1 MRLNG
6 YETVFG
12 VDLNGDGVI
21 SSEITDADNNK
32 IVDGSEE
39 YEYQIYN
46 KGQSITIVNKRRRTF
61 NDSSSKHWDIIA
73 AAATDNGFS
82 ILKAGT
88 SKNLLGKYRL
98 WLANSDG
105 LITSR
110 TKWKSG
116 GLMRLKG
123 YETIFGTD
131 LNGDGVV
138 SSEITDIDNNKIV
151 DGSEEFEY
159 QIYERGQGITIS
171 NKRGKTFNN
180 SSSRGWDIVAA
191 ADSNDGFVILN
202 AGTSRRRMEQYQ
214 LWFTNYDGR
223 VTSRTRW
230 KTGEYLKEK
239 GYETIFNMDLNKDG
253 HVGEQIDP
261 PVPNQGKAKIRIDGV
276 YEPGG
281 ILSVAIETDDPD
293 GNGNLISEISSP
305 LWENSKDNGST
316 WSSLGESETL
326 ILNTSHQGSL
336 IRAKV
341 SYKDGEGFN
350 EITTSHNA
358 EIIKPVPVN
367 EGQATIKIDGVYEPG
382 GILSVAI
389 ETDDPDGN
397 GNLISEISS
406 PLWENSK
413 DNGSTWSSLGE
424 SETLILNTSHQGSLI
439 RAKVSYKDGEGFN
452 EITTS
457 HNAEIIKP
465 VPVNEGQAT
474 IKIDGIHEPG
484 GSLSVA
490 IETDDADGNGDL
502 ESQILFPIWE
512 ISKDNGETWSPLG
525 VSETLTIDP
534 EHSGAVVRAV
544 VNYSDGDNFSERI
557 ISQVIEIK
565 DPAPSTKDDYANGPE
580 TEGIVEVDRNIEG
593 ALEVEGD
600 RDWFRVNL
608 ADNRFY
614 DLSITGKSLIDP
626 YLRLYNQNGEL
637 ITENDDHDG
646 LNSAI
651 KSFKPTITSTYY
663 IEVGAYGDAGTG
675 SYIVSANEIEENS
688 PSYNARDGYGQI
700 NIQRAFEKHLNIK
713 LPTVEDLGENNWCLD
728 NIYAPEV
735 WNQYGEFMG
744 ATGAGVVV
752 AVIDTGLDLNH
763 QEFTGRIVQGY
774 DFVDKDLIPEDGN
787 GHGTHVAGTI
797 GGANDN
803 FGVTGVAYES
813 NIMPIRVLDNEG
825 YGYTS
830 DVIAGM
836 RYAADNGADVIN
848 LSLGGGGYSQSMFDA
863 IEYAT
868 GLGAVVVMAAG
879 NSGIN
884 SPDYPAAHAN
894 NYGLAVGAVNQDGNM
909 ADFSNRAGAIE
920 LDYVTAPGVDIYSS
934 VPGNSYA
941 LFSGTSM
948 ATPHVAGAAALLR
961 GYDKTL
967 TAASIEDLIT
977 GTSNNSSTSGF
988 NSFSN
993 KFGSRTNEQSVLEH
1007 ITSGTIDKLKPEQ
1020 ISGKLIGRVT
1030 NPAEF
1035 STTWEIA
1042 QTNSPNNFGWERLTN
1057 NLISLNMPYSPENY
1071 SYVSSLLEQNQFDYF
1086 EVDRTWSI
1094 AI

>member
-46 KGQSITIVNKRRRTF
+46 KGQSITIANKRGRTF

-116 GLMRLKG
+116 GLMRLNG
-123 YETIFGTD
+123 YETVFGTD

-159 QIYERGQGITIS
+159 QIYERGRGITIS

-191 ADSNDGFVILN
+191 ADSNDGFVILK

-230 KTGEYLKEK
+230 KTGDYLKEK
-239 GYETIFNMDLNKDG
+239 GYETIFDMDLNKDG

-326 ILNTSHQGSL
+326 ILNTSHQESL

-389 ETDDPDGN
+389 QTDDPDGN

-424 SETLILNTSHQGSLI
+424 SETLILNTSHQESLI

-490 IETDDADGNGDL
+490 IETNDADGNGDL

-512 ISKDNGETWSPLG
+512 ISEDNGDTWSPLG

-544 VNYSDGDNFSERI
+544 VNYSDGDNFREKI
-557 ISQVIEIK
+557 ISQVVEIK

-830 DVIAGM
+830 DVISGI

-934 VPGNSYA
+934 VPGNSYD

-977 GTSNNSSTSGF
+977 GTSNNSSTPGF
-988 NSFSN
+988 NSFIN
-993 KFGSRTNEQSVLEH
+993 KFGSRTNEQSLLEH

-1071 SYVSSLLEQNQFDYF
+1071 SYVSNLLEQNQFDYF

>member
-46 KGQSITIVNKRRRTF
+46 KGQSITIANKRGRTF

-326 ILNTSHQGSL
+326 ILNTSHQESL

-389 ETDDPDGN
+389 QTDDPDGN

-424 SETLILNTSHQGSLI
+424 SETLILNTSHQESLI

-490 IETDDADGNGDL
+490 IETNDADGNGDL

-512 ISKDNGETWSPLG
+512 ISKDNGDTWSPLG

-544 VNYSDGDNFSERI
+544 VNYSDGDNFREKI
-557 ISQVIEIK
+557 ISQVVEIK

-614 DLSITGKSLIDP
+614 DLSITGRSLIDP

-637 ITENDDHDG
+637 ITENDDHHG
-646 LNSAI
+646 LDSAI
-651 KSFKPTITSTYY
+651 KYFKPTITSTYY

-713 LPTVEDLGENNWCLD
+713 LPTVEDLGENSWCLD
-728 NIYAPEV
+728 KIYAPEV

-934 VPGNSYA
+934 VPGNSYD

-988 NSFSN
+988 NSFIN

-1071 SYVSSLLEQNQFDYF
+1071 SYVSNLLEQNQFDYF

>member
-1 MRLNG
+1 
-6 YETVFG
+6 
-12 VDLNGDGVI
+12 
-21 SSEITDADNNK
+21 
-32 IVDGSEE
+32 
-39 YEYQIYN
+39 
-46 KGQSITIVNKRRRTF
+46 
-61 NDSSSKHWDIIA
+61 
-73 AAATDNGFS
+73 
-82 ILKAGT
+82 
-88 SKNLLGKYRL
+88 
-98 WLANSDG
+98 
-105 LITSR
+105 
-110 TKWKSG
+110 
-116 GLMRLKG
+116 
-123 YETIFGTD
+123 
-131 LNGDGVV
+131 
-138 SSEITDIDNNKIV
+138 
-151 DGSEEFEY
+151 
-159 QIYERGQGITIS
+159 
-171 NKRGKTFNN
+171 
-180 SSSRGWDIVAA
+180 
-191 ADSNDGFVILN
+191 
-202 AGTSRRRMEQYQ
+202 MEQYQ

-326 ILNTSHQGSL
+326 ILNTSHQESL

-389 ETDDPDGN
+389 QTDDPDGN

-424 SETLILNTSHQGSLI
+424 SETLILNTSHQESLI

-490 IETDDADGNGDL
+490 IETNDADGNGDL

-512 ISKDNGETWSPLG
+512 ISKDNGDTWSPLG

-544 VNYSDGDNFSERI
+544 VNYSDGDNFRERI
-557 ISQVIEIK
+557 ISQVVEIK

-637 ITENDDHDG
+637 ITENDDHNG

-651 KSFKPTITSTYY
+651 KYFKPTITSTYY

-934 VPGNSYA
+934 VPGNSYD

-1071 SYVSSLLEQNQFDYF
+1071 SYVSNLLEQNQFDYF